1 MRTPLTASLFLFLGL
16 IQQINMSFSALP
28 KDLEGSGDDQEISGS
43 GSGDLS
49 EQDETNTKDRPE
61 INDVRVF
68 AENAGGGTKN
78 TFHDS
83 SVVTFDETLPVMP
96 VMDVGSGYGVMA
108 NSKSL
113 LERKEIFAGVI
124 AGGVTG
130 AILAASL
137 ATILIYK
144 WQKKDDEGYI
154 LGQQRASVEDY
165 HRPSR
170 EEVV

>member
-16 IQQINMSFSALP
+16 MQQINMSFSALP
-28 KDLEGSGDDQEISGS
+28 KDLEGSGDLQEISGS

-49 EQDETNTKDRPE
+49 EQDETNTKDRPD

-83 SVVTFDETLPVMP
+83 SVVTFDETQWP

-144 WQKKDDEGYI
+144 WQKKDDDGYI